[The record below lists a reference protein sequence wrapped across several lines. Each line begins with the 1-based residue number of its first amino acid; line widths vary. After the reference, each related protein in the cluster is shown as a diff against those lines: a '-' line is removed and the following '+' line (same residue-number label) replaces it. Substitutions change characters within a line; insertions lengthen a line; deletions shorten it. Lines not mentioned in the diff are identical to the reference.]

1 MESVKKIVAFCCE
14 NSALQAL
21 DGVED
26 PSLFELVDIIR
37 LPCSGKIESA
47 LILKALEAEREGVLV
62 LGCPRDNCKYIKG
75 NVRAEKRV
83 DLVKKALKTIGY
95 DPQIVQ
101 MDYLSVMD
109 AHKFKYV
116 VHRMADRLTGKLN
129 TGESS

>member
-1 MESVKKIVAFCCE
+1 MEKVKKIVAFCCE

-21 DGVED
+21 DPVDD
-26 PSLFELVDIIR
+26 PALLGLVDIVR
-37 LPCSGKIESA
+37 LPCAGKIEST

-62 LGCPRDNCKYIKG
+62 LGCPHDNCKYIRG

-83 DLVKKALKTIGY
+83 DLVKKALKAIGY

-109 AHKFKYV
+109 AHKFKYIV
-116 VHRMADRLTGKLN
+116 NRMTEHISGKLT
-129 TGESS
+129 TGESR